1 MPSFYNDL
9 VTQKSWQT
17 LQNLRGK
24 LDFILI
30 GGWAVYLYT
39 KALKSKDIDIII
51 NFDQLDKLKN
61 DFEIIK
67 NDRLKKYEARREEVQ
82 IDIYLPHYS
91 NIRIPVENITDL
103 TKIDTFTVPSLEMLV
118 ILKQLAYEERGSSPK
133 GQKDKL
139 DILSLL
145 FFGSFNA
152 AKYQKLVKKLS
163 LKLDLEKII
172 KETIKIPELGIN
184 EYQWGKWKKNFL
196 SKQPEQRTI

>member
-1 MPSFYNDL
+1 MQSFYNDL

-17 LQNLRGK
+17 LQELKGK

-51 NFDQLDKLKN
+51 NFDQLEKLRQG
-61 DFEIIK
+61 FEIIK

-91 NIRIPVENITDL
+91 NIRIPVEDIVDL
-103 TKIDTFTVPSLEMLV
+103 DKRETFTVPSLEMLL
-118 ILKQLAYEERGSSPK
+118 ILKQLAYEERGLSPK

-145 FFGSFNA
+145 YFGEFDFK
-152 AKYQKLVKKLS
+152 KYYKLCKKLD
-163 LKLDLEKII
+163 LKLNLEKII
-172 KETIKIPELGIN
+172 KETVKIPQLGIN
-184 EYQWGKWKKNFL
+184 EYQWSKFKKL
-196 SKQPEQRTI
+196 SSQGLALRG